1 MTRPCEGHK
10 EIGDYTLVAK
20 SKGLASLGF
29 PKIPTTSSAE
39 KGEKKTNTFATQPPQ
54 DKWVGDDLR
63 PTTEE
68 EENEIDIAYTMEL
81 LDEDDV
87 LREELLFAQDVNSEV
102 LPSAILA
109 RDLER
114 MVRWSKHDEVLEG
127 EDPREVEATI
137 DKVQGT
143 DLMEKY
149 AEHLKQQEGK
159 HLRFLAAVRQMEDA
173 RLADQASSSRKAGS
187 IHDEENTSTEGDTRT
202 LDYYL

>member
-10 EIGDYTLVAK
+10 GIGDYTLVGK
-20 SKGLASLGF
+20 SKGLASLDF
-29 PKIPTTSSAE
+29 PKVPATSSAE
-39 KGEKKTNTFATQPPQ
+39 RGEEKTNTFALQTPQ
-54 DKWVGDDLR
+54 DKRVSDDLR

-109 RDLER
+109 RDLEC
-114 MVRWSKHDEVLEG
+114 MVRWSKHDEALEE
-127 EDPREVEATI
+127 EDPGEVEATI
-137 DKVQGT
+137 GKVQGT

-159 HLRFLAAVRQMEDA
+159 LLRFLAAVQQMEDA
-173 RLADQASSSRKAGS
+173 RLADQASSSRKAGT
-187 IHDEENTSTEGDTRT
+187 IHDKENMSPEGDTRT